1 MIMLIVE
8 TMRHANEKSHGVG
21 MKNGLQQEIH
31 LYANVVDGYRE
42 ALGKVM
48 RREEEATSL
57 V

>member
-8 TMRHANEKSHGVG
+8 TMRHANEKSQGVG